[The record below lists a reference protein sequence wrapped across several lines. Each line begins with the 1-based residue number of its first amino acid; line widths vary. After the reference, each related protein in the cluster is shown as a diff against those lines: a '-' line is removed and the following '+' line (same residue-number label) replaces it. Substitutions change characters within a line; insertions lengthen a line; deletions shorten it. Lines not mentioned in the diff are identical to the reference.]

1 MSEKNFPSGCID
13 IPNNKTTRK
22 IAYNDPTPNGSPNKK
37 ARGICMGKSKLC
49 IKYCYIF
56 KIGKIQFKQHNIES
70 ICNPISIFIRA

>member
-22 IAYNDPTPNGSPNKK
+22 IAYNDPTPNGSPNQK

-56 KIGKIQFKQHNIES
+56 KIGII
-70 ICNPISIFIRA
+70 